1 MEIKLSDHFTYP
13 RLLRFVLPSI
23 LTLFFTT
30 IYSIVDGIFVSN
42 FVGKTAFAAVNFV
55 MPILMLLASVGV
67 MMGAGGSALV
77 AKLLGEQNKVK
88 ANQVFSMIVYTMFA
102 FGIIVSIA
110 ASFFTENIVCFL
122 GANGELLTQATHYGR
137 IAVLGGTAFI
147 FQHIFYCFFIVAERP
162 KLSFIV
168 TVVAGVT
175 NILLDLVF
183 IVILKWG
190 IFGAALAT
198 LIAQMVGGTI
208 PLVFFLLPNKT
219 PLRLVKP
226 SFDGSALLKTSTNGI
241 SELVSNIAMSVV
253 SMLYNYQL
261 IKFAG
266 DTGVAAYGA
275 IMYTSYI
282 FSTIYMGYSFGRA
295 PIVSYHYGASNTD
308 ELKNL
313 FRKDLVIVI
322 FAGFLLTSISEILA
336 YPLAYIFGSYDPDLF
351 KMIRHGI
358 YIYSFA
364 YLLMGVNYAGSSFF
378 TALNNGLVSG
388 LISFFRTFLFE
399 ILAVLTLPIA
409 FGVDGIWAS
418 TVVAEVASFIFTAAC
433 LVRYRKKYGYY

>member
-1 MEIKLSDHFTYP
+1 MQIQLSDHFTYG
-13 RLLRFVLPSI
+13 RLLRFVIPSI

-88 ANQVFSMIVYTMFA
+88 ANQVFSMIVYTMFV

-110 ASFFTENIVCFL
+110 TSFFMENIVCFL

-147 FQHIFYCFFIVAERP
+147 FQHIFYCFLIVAERP

-168 TVVAGVT
+168 TVAAGVT
-175 NILLDLVF
+175 NILLDFIF

-190 IFGAALAT
+190 ISGAALAT
-198 LIAQMVGGTI
+198 VIGQMVGGI
-208 PLVFFLLPNKT
+208 VPLVFFLLPNKT

-282 FSTIYMGYSFGRA
+282 FSTVYMGYSFGRA
-295 PIVSYHYGASNTD
+295 PIVSYHYGANNIE
-308 ELKNL
+308 ELRNL

-322 FAGFLLTSISEILA
+322 FAGILLTATSEILA
-336 YPLAYIFGSYDPDLF
+336 YPLAYIFGSYDSDLF

-378 TALNNGLVSG
+378 TALNNGLISG

-399 ILAVLTLPIA
+399 ILAVLTLPFA

-418 TVVAEVASFIFTAAC
+418 TVIAEVASFMFTAAC